1 MKGENLLLPDLW
13 LDFLQLSPIFQRKLA
28 AVIACVRRL
37 RTQATVYPEEDMC
50 MAWARFCD
58 PSDIKVVILGQDP
71 YHGGQAN
78 GLAFSVAYGFP
89 VPPSL
94 RNIYAELHR
103 SLPEFSPPD
112 HGCLDAWASQGVL
125 LLNTILTVQKGK
137 PGSHA
142 DIGWAVVY

>member
-94 RNIYAELHR
+94 GDP
-103 SLPEFSPPD
+103 SSFVGSPFYVTP
-112 HGCLDAWASQGVL
+112 SQE
-125 LLNTILTVQKGK
+125 
-137 PGSHA
+137 SS
-142 DIGWAVVY
+142 